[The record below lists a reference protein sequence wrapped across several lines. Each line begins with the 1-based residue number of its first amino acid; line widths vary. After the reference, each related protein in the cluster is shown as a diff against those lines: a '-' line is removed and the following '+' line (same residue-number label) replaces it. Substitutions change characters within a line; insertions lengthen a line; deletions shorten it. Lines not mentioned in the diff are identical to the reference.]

1 MINAKALERLTQV
14 NISGVEIV
22 KMFEMLANVLEN
34 QPAEQVAWTLG
45 YVGDNELQVGELV
58 PVINLVLTKHNPKEL
73 QSNVNDTL

>member
-1 MINAKALERLTQV
+1 VINAKALERLAQI

-45 YVGDNELQVGELV
+45 YVGDNELQIGELV
-58 PVINLVLTKHNPKEL
+58 PVINLVLTRHNPKEL
-73 QSNVNDTL
+73 QDANNTN